1 MSIFNS
7 KYNQGVFMPVNVSKC
22 LNYNGKMGDNK
33 PIHFR
38 SSWEKILCNFC
49 DAEVNVLE
57 YGSEILKIKY
67 FSNIDNKEH
76 LYITDFIMTTRSKD
90 GSIKKWV
97 VEVKPNNQVANLDE
111 FGNILMPEPPIKQ
124 NSKNLLKWQETCN
137 VIRRNN
143 EKWTA
148 ARRYCKEHGY
158 IFKIIS
164 EKELGLTFK
173 KV

>member
-97 VEVKPNNQVANLDE
+97 VEVKPN
-111 FGNILMPEPPIKQ
+111 
-124 NSKNLLKWQETCN
+124 S
-137 VIRRNN
+137 
-143 EKWTA
+143 
-148 ARRYCKEHGY
+148 
-158 IFKIIS
+158 S
-164 EKELGLTFK
+164 
-173 KV
+173 